1 MFILFKWKRMFK
13 SNMSFEFLMILSKKW
28 TFWSHKMLK
37 IQKRKK
43 CQKYWKF
50 LIVLQPVM
58 QFISNFMKKCGNNT
72 FLNLQT
78 NRHIEFFKQKLIWK
92 NRGGE
97 EGVNPSSKQNKL
109 NESFYWPVDQWKFVR
124 SFCLLGSTLM
134 S

>member
-1 MFILFKWKRMFK
+1 MFK
-13 SNMSFEFLMILSKKW
+13 SNISFEFLMILSKKW
-28 TFWSHKMLK
+28 TFWSYKMLN

-43 CQKYWKF
+43 GQKYWEF

-58 QFISNFMKKCGNNT
+58 QFISNFMKKCDNNT

-97 EGVNPSSKQNKL
+97 EGVNPSSK
-109 NESFYWPVDQWKFVR
+109 
-124 SFCLLGSTLM
+124 
-134 S
+134 